1 MRYAR
6 YKMLVERFGLD
17 VCDFLNVYVLTEK
30 SQREI
35 ITIAS
40 GT

>member
-1 MRYAR
+1 MRYAG
-6 YKMLVERFGLD
+6 YKMSVERFGLD
-17 VCDFLNVYVLTEK
+17 VCDLLNVYVLTEK